1 MVNFPPLNFERKSG
15 FSASSQFLSM
25 RQFASKN
32 IIMQLDAQIA
42 ALQIEERMLLV
53 TPHATCFFFFLSH
66 GVKAFLTLCNIKIIV
81 AREEVLQ
88 ATCSL
93 QLATTASR
101 AANCTTLLLVFPH
114 H

>member
-1 MVNFPPLNFERKSG
+1 MRWKSFTFSSLWIQSHIRTCLDVVNFPPLNFERKSG

-53 TPHATCFFFFLSH
+53 TPHATCFFFFCP
-66 GVKAFLTLCNIKIIV
+66 T
-81 AREEVLQ
+81 E
-88 ATCSL
+88 
-93 QLATTASR
+93 
-101 AANCTTLLLVFPH
+101 
-114 H
+114 